1 MFTNIY
7 KYIYIYIYIYIQ
19 RKRMVIIRWL
29 KRSFHKIYC
38 QNMRRVRFNKPGILS
53 EKDEKNRA

>member
-1 MFTNIY
+1 MLLCLPIY
-7 KYIYIYIYIYIQ
+7 INIYIYIYIQ

-29 KRSFHKIYC
+29 KRSFYKIYC